1 MAVIMI
7 NQAQSSFID
16 KIIERSEL
24 KTEYDA
30 TRAANVV
37 FRIMRD
43 MMRNKTSDRI
53 EQDLKDNA
61 PESEQDVVDLW
72 HDPNVMV
79 AFFSRIS
86 PAQNLHIKPGTF
98 MLRLREEGALPE
110 GVPPENGAHAVFSAT
125 KEILPPESSQEV
137 ANHLSGELRDLWE
150 NA

>member
-1 MAVIMI
+1 MVK
-7 NQAQSSFID
+7 QTQSTFVD
-16 KIIERSEL
+16 KVIERSEL
-24 KTEYDA
+24 ETEYDA
-30 TRAANVV
+30 TRAANIV

-86 PAQNLHIKPGTF
+86 PAQNLHIKSGTF
-98 MLRLREEGALPE
+98 MLRLREEGALPQ
-110 GVPPENGAHAVFSAT
+110 GVAPENVAKAVFSAT
-125 KEILPPESSQEV
+125 KEILPPETSQEV
-137 ANHLSGELRDLWE
+137 AKHFPDEIRELWQ
-150 NA
+150 AA

>member
-1 MAVIMI
+1 MM
-7 NQAQSSFID
+7 NQAKSSFID
-16 KIIERSEL
+16 KVIERSEL
-24 KTEYDA
+24 ESEYDA
-30 TRAANVV
+30 KRAANIV

-53 EQDLKDNA
+53 EQDLKNNA
-61 PESEQDVVDLW
+61 PESEQDVVELW

-86 PAQNLHIKPGTF
+86 PAQDLHIKPGTF

-110 GVPPENGAHAVFSAT
+110 GVPPEKVAQAVFSAT
-125 KEILPPESSQEV
+125 KEILPPETSQEV
-137 ANHLSGELRDLWE
+137 AKRFPGELRELWE